1 VEFVAVKSADGTF
14 TFAATST
21 PRRQHRALAAAA
33 PDTLAKT
40 DRRVRPVKSKQ
51 QRQQLVGDVP
61 KATQRRRCVRGS
73 ALYLAVAAVLGAV
86 A

>member
-14 TFAATST
+14 AVDDAST
-21 PRRQHRALAAAA
+21 PRRQHTLAAAA

-73 ALYLAVAAVLGAV
+73 ALCFAVAAVLGAV